1 MSAALCFKIF
11 SEAREGHSAPQGKS
25 DVTEK
30 EHAPGT
36 GLSQRQTGTGVYLV
50 PVPCSSGCCHA
61 DSQIFKHNGR
71 NTIYGWPS
79 HPQLT
84 FPLRKYCFL
93 HFLSKKLLVYK
104 FPSPS
109 LLREEPQLRCLE
121 GACPGKG
128 PKLPARFWS
137 WQYWLESADYEIS
150 RTSVGW
156 FLTLPL
162 TMTMM
167 GAFIPWKLVN

>member
-1 MSAALCFKIF
+1 
-11 SEAREGHSAPQGKS
+11 
-25 DVTEK
+25 
-30 EHAPGT
+30 
-36 GLSQRQTGTGVYLV
+36 
-50 PVPCSSGCCHA
+50 
-61 DSQIFKHNGR
+61 
-71 NTIYGWPS
+71 
-79 HPQLT
+79 
-84 FPLRKYCFL
+84 
-93 HFLSKKLLVYK
+93 
-104 FPSPS
+104 
-109 LLREEPQLRCLE
+109 LE